1 MALCLPEP
9 GRLLTVSRGTSAPCA
24 GGWHTGSMAFDTR
37 RWVDPSQPQTL
48 QFSCWLLYANAVV
61 GFLLGGSAFLLGG
74 PILGLLGLA
83 GCVLAGYG
91 IANEKRWGYFLAV
104 VLAGLEVLLY
114 VVAAGGIVDAISSP
128 VLIPLAF
135 AVALFALLL
144 HPQSRD
150 YQRIW
155 FK

>member
-1 MALCLPEP
+1 MGARPAEAGTL
-9 GRLLTVSRGTSAPCA
+9 GRCRSTRGVGWIRRSPRRCSSRAGCCTRTPSSAC
-24 GGWHTGSMAFDTR
+24 
-37 RWVDPSQPQTL
+37 
-48 QFSCWLLYANAVV
+48 C
-61 GFLLGGSAFLLGG
+61 SAASASG
-74 PILGLLGLA
+74 ILGLA
-83 GCVLAGYG
+83 ASVLAGFG

-104 VLAGLEVLLY
+104 VLTGLEVLLY
-114 VVAAGGIVDAISSP
+114 VVAAGGIIDAISSA

-135 AVALFALLL
+135 TVALFALLL

>member
-1 MALCLPEP
+1 MAL
-9 GRLLTVSRGTSAPCA
+9 STSPRWARAQP
-24 GGWHTGSMAFDTR
+24 GWHTGVMPFDTR

-48 QFSCWLLYANAVV
+48 QFACWLLYANAIV
-61 GFLLGGSAFLLGG
+61 GLLFGGSALG
-74 PILGLLGLA
+74 ILGLA
-83 GCVLAGYG
+83 ASVLAGYG

-104 VLAGLEVLLY
+104 ALTGLEVLLY
-114 VVAAGGIVDAISSP
+114 VVIAGGIIGAISSP
-128 VLIPLAF
+128 ILIPLAF
-135 AVALFALLL
+135 TVALFALLL

>member
-1 MALCLPEP
+1 MP
-9 GRLLTVSRGTSAPCA
+9 
-24 GGWHTGSMAFDTR
+24 FDTR

-48 QFSCWLLYANAVV
+48 QFACWLLYANAII
-61 GFLLGGSAFLLGG
+61 GLLFGGSVLG
-74 PILGLLGLA
+74 ILGLA
-83 GCVLAGYG
+83 ASVLAGFG

-104 VLAGLEVLLY
+104 ALTGLEVLLY
-114 VVAAGGIVDAISSP
+114 VVFAGGIIGAISSA
-128 VLIPLAF
+128 VLVPLAF
-135 AVALFALLL
+135 TVALFALLL

>member
-1 MALCLPEP
+1 MPKPA
-9 GRLLTVSRGTSAPCA
+9 R
-24 GGWHTGSMAFDTR
+24 
-37 RWVDPSQPQTL
+37 TL
-48 QFSCWLLYANAVV
+48 AAS
-61 GFLLGGSAFLLGG
+61 
-74 PILGLLGLA
+74 
-83 GCVLAGYG
+83 VLAGFG

-104 VLAGLEVLLY
+104 ALTALEVLVY
-114 VVAAGGIVDAISSP
+114 VAAAGGIIGAISSS

-135 AVALFALLL
+135 TVALLALLL

>member
-1 MALCLPEP
+1 
-9 GRLLTVSRGTSAPCA
+9 
-24 GGWHTGSMAFDTR
+24 MAFDTR

-48 QFSCWLLYANAVV
+48 QFACWLLYANAVV
-61 GFLLGGSAFLLGG
+61 GFLLASSIFLIGG
-74 PILGLLGLA
+74 PLFGLAGLA

-91 IANEKRWGYFLAV
+91 IANERRWGYFLAV
-104 VLAGLEVLLY
+104 TLAAVEVLLY
-114 VVAAGGIVDAISSP
+114 VVAAGGIIAAISSA
-128 VLIPLAF
+128 VLIPMAF
-135 AVALFALLL
+135 AIALFALLL

>member
-1 MALCLPEP
+1 
-9 GRLLTVSRGTSAPCA
+9 
-24 GGWHTGSMAFDTR
+24 MAFEAR

-48 QFSCWLLYANAVV
+48 QFACWLLYANAIV
-61 GFLLGGSAFLLGG
+61 GFLLGGSAFLEAG
-74 PILGLLGLA
+74 PFIGLAGLA
-83 GCVLAGYG
+83 GCVAAGYG
-91 IANEKRWGYFLAV
+91 IANEKRWGYVLAV
-104 VLAGLEVLLY
+104 ILAGLEVLLY
-114 VVAAGGIVDAISSP
+114 VVAAGGIVDAISSA